1 MDSIIPG
8 REFQNKNSQKQKN
21 RNCFLP
27 DKVQLLYWVLD
38 SQFLGNVCNAVLS
51 VPVGYFTRL
60 PDQRCVVQ
68 LTTRNFLKEDTN
80 LLYYKIDLFEDL
92 MYLEVSMKNGVRTL
106 YKLSRHSRNE
116 PWPNRGIQARSMN
129 TKSILQAMIGSGL
142 TPMIEEGARVGLPSV
157 SRRSISSWRLV
168 SHSLGSP
175 IIKIASTLGKDGS
188 SWYVPAAYT
197 MNIHTE

>member
-92 MYLEVSMKNGVRTL
+92 MYLGMVSV
-106 YKLSRHSRNE
+106 
-116 PWPNRGIQARSMN
+116 PC
-129 TKSILQAMIGSGL
+129 
-142 TPMIEEGARVGLPSV
+142 
-157 SRRSISSWRLV
+157 ISFPDIAGT
-168 SHSLGSP
+168 SHGR
-175 IIKIASTLGKDGS
+175 I
-188 SWYVPAAYT
+188 AAYR
-197 MNIHTE
+197 HGP

>member
-1 MDSIIPG
+1 MIQVGPHYIHRWVITEIAYMDSIIPG

-80 LLYYKIDLFEDL
+80 LLYINPLL
-92 MYLEVSMKNGVRTL
+92 
-106 YKLSRHSRNE
+106 
-116 PWPNRGIQARSMN
+116 
-129 TKSILQAMIGSGL
+129 
-142 TPMIEEGARVGLPSV
+142 
-157 SRRSISSWRLV
+157 
-168 SHSLGSP
+168 
-175 IIKIASTLGKDGS
+175 
-188 SWYVPAAYT
+188 
-197 MNIHTE
+197 